1 MSDLVDDQRAQWL
14 NGMVRDSLA
23 PTALSAALVMAL
35 LAITQPLLVPPE
47 SQLAITLSSAAT
59 ALALAAV
66 WLVVRR
72 FQPPAGLA
80 HPIAA
85 GMALLGYLNT
95 SVYFSELHDP
105 RHTTTLM
112 LIVIAA
118 GSVLLSRRWLA
129 THLGGA
135 LAVFAVAAW
144 SAPTNPMWAHFGVAI
159 AFAMMIA
166 ALLHE
171 VRLRTLQRLG
181 ASLDELTH
189 ELAERRR
196 AEQALRASE
205 TRFRQIFE
213 HAPVMMHSIDREA
226 RILAVNDKWI
236 GETGYARDEVIGRP
250 VTAVLTPE
258 SAETVVRET
267 LPRFWREGAIQDVA
281 LRLVRRDG
289 SSFDVLLD
297 AAVVEMQDGTAT
309 SLTVLR
315 NESVRK
321 RAEAERERLRHQL
334 FEARKLESLGL
345 LAGGIAHDFN
355 NLLGAILGNAC
366 LVLETLEV
374 DHPERTAI
382 SEIQA
387 AAERGALLTRQL
399 LSYAGR
405 APATRVPV
413 DLSEQAR
420 EVAELLRRM
429 LRPEVEL
436 CFDLADSLPAVEVD
450 PGQLQQVVMNLLRNA
465 ADAIGPA
472 GGQITVRTSL
482 ARLERPEL
490 AHLVV
495 GAGLEPG
502 VYVRLDISDD
512 GCGMDPE
519 TRERLFDPF
528 FTSKDSGHGLGLPV
542 ALGVVRA
549 HGGGIALESEP
560 GAGTCFRVYLPAS
573 SRAAEPRRDDDSP
586 VQRGSG
592 RVLIADDEDA
602 VRRVARRILERQ
614 GYGVVEAADGGAAI
628 ECVREAEAPFVA
640 ALLDVR
646 MPGGGVETARA
657 LRELDPEL
665 PILLQ
670 SGFDSDDA
678 TGRVGVDGP
687 TAFLAKPYSPRAI
700 GEALRALLAR
710 SERKASTDH

>member
-1 MSDLVDDQRAQWL
+1 
-14 NGMVRDSLA
+14 MVRDSLA
-23 PTALSAALVMAL
+23 PTALAATLMTVL

-47 SQLAITLSSAAT
+47 SRLAITLSSSAT
-59 ALALAAV
+59 ALALAAI

-72 FQPPAGLA
+72 FQPPARLA

-85 GMALLGYLNT
+85 AMALLSYLNT
-95 SVYFSELHDP
+95 SVYFSELNEP
-105 RHTTTLM
+105 RYTTTLM
-112 LIVIAA
+112 VIVIAA

-129 THLGGA
+129 AHVGGA
-135 LAVFAVAAW
+135 LAVFAAAAW
-144 SAPTNPMWAHFGVAI
+144 SAPTDPRWAHFGV
-159 AFAMMIA
+159 MIA
-166 ALLHE
+166 VAMVIASLLHE
-171 VRLRTLQRLG
+171 VRLRTLQRLHT
-181 ASLDELTH
+181 SLEKLTH
-189 ELAERRR
+189 ELAERGRV
-196 AEQALRASE
+196 EQALRASE

-226 RILAVNDKWI
+226 RIVAVNDKWLE
-236 GETGYARDEVIGRP
+236 ETGYARDEVVGRA
-250 VTAVLTPE
+250 VTSVLTPE
-258 SAETVVRET
+258 SAERVVRET

-281 LRLVRRDG
+281 VRLVRRDG
-289 SSFDVLLD
+289 SSFDALLD
-297 AAVVEMQDGTAT
+297 AARVEMQDGTAS

-355 NLLGAILGNAC
+355 NLLGAILGNAH
-366 LVLETLEV
+366 LTLEALEA
-374 DHPERTAI
+374 DHPERPAI
-382 SEIQA
+382 AEIQM

-405 APATRVPV
+405 APAERIAV
-413 DLSEQAR
+413 DLSVHAR
-420 EVAELLRRM
+420 EVAALLRSV
-429 LRPEVEL
+429 LPPEVVL
-436 CFDLADSLPAVEVD
+436 RFDLADSLPAVEVD

-465 ADAIGPA
+465 ADAVGPA
-472 GGQITVRTSL
+472 GGEIIVRTSL

-528 FTSKDSGHGLGLPV
+528 YTSKGSGHGLGLPV

-560 GAGTCFRVYLPAS
+560 GVGTCFRVYLPAS
-573 SRAAEPRRDDDSP
+573 SRAAEPRRDDDSLG
-586 VQRGSG
+586 QRGSG

-614 GYGVVEAADGGAAI
+614 GYTVTEATDGGAAI
-628 ECVREAEAPFVA
+628 ECVREAETPFAA
-640 ALLDVR
+640 ALLDLR

-657 LRELDPEL
+657 LRELDPEI

-670 SGFDSDDA
+670 SGFDADDA

-710 SERKASTDH
+710 SERKPGRDR